1 MFVSP
6 QNVLLEN
13 TRLDFPLTKEVLT
26 RNIMS
31 FREIQSRLDLFSDSL
46 KKYLAPTVSQVL
58 DTQ

>member
-13 TRLDFPLTKEVLT
+13 TRLDFPLTNEVLT
-26 RNIMS
+26 RNTMS

-46 KKYLAPTVSQVL
+46 KKYLARTVSQVL